1 MSEADFDVVRAIER
15 DHFRTVAAETRA
27 REEAL
32 SAHIANLQDQLKT
45 AEKISSRSEYS
56 AVDAGA
62 LEFKCARSC
71 HDCDGRPCLLTP
83 HLEPINLRANFSAT
97 RFEYGSPAQI
107 IPQESSHVNM
117 PDDDPLEVL
126 GRLVEAKLGRQV
138 DLSCVED
145 SPVSRAIRSSAYV
158 HTLPCLSEHQHQLM
172 LRARA
177 VGNN

>member
-15 DHFRTVAAETRA
+15 DHLRTVAAETRA

-32 SAHIANLQDQLKT
+32 SAHIANLQDQLQT
-45 AEKISSRSEYS
+45 AEKISEYS

-71 HDCDGRPCLLTP
+71 HDCDGRPYLLTP
-83 HLEPINLRANFSAT
+83 HLEPINVGANFSGT

-138 DLSCVED
+138 DFSCVED
-145 SPVSRAIRSSAYV
+145 SPVSCAIRSSAYMSTLAYV
-158 HTLPCLSEHQHQLM
+158 HTLPVCRSTST
-172 LRARA
+172 
-177 VGNN
+177 N